1 MVQYGV
7 LCIQLLP
14 VWECHCPKTR
24 PSPTKLGA
32 TGNGAFSTHMAIMKS
47 LVEGT
52 SGVLKVLYIDLCA
65 AMGMVTYLVVPWGL
79 LWKVLNILG

>member
-1 MVQYGV
+1 
-7 LCIQLLP
+7 
-14 VWECHCPKTR
+14 
-24 PSPTKLGA
+24 
-32 TGNGAFSTHMAIMKS
+32 MAIMKS

-79 LWKVLNILG
+79 PWKVLNILG